1 MTTIIMANGSEIANL
16 SDEELVAIVRDK
28 SKELYSELIRRY
40 QTKLTHYLRKFIR
53 DPDEL
58 EDVLQEVFIKSY
70 RNLFDFDVQKKFSP
84 WIYRIAHNEAI
95 NQIKKYRHESVSL
108 DDFEWEIVDE
118 KIDIKKEVDV
128 NLVRARTEVALA
140 QLRWKYREPLILF
153 FFEQKSY
160 DEISDILRLPR
171 STVGTLISRGKNEL
185 KKILMSKSY
194 DYGQ

>member
-1 MTTIIMANGSEIANL
+1 MVNGSEIANL
-16 SDEELVAIVRDK
+16 SDEELVAMVRDK
-28 SKELYSELIRRY
+28 SKELYSELIHRY

-118 KIDIKKEVDV
+118 KIDIKKEVDA
-128 NLVRARTEVALA
+128 NLTRARTEVALA
-140 QLRWKYREPLILF
+140 KLKWKYREPLILF

-171 STVGTLISRGKNEL
+171 NTVGTLISRGKNEF
-185 KKILMSKSY
+185 KKILMLESY
-194 DYGQ
+194 DYGQQSH